1 MSEGKTDNER
11 RKQDFR
17 NHVNMGR
24 ATDPSTIV
32 YSDENDHN
40 PVVLEDC
47 PECSGSGKKCR
58 PEAREGG
65 LAYYLEACPVCRG
78 AKTTGNL
85 VHKYQND
92 SPAMEAAVNEF
103 GWTKCPGCGVN
114 FKTTSSTRWSGL
126 RHKTCGQKI
135 LLRHRPAE

>member
-1 MSEGKTDNER
+1 MSEGNTDNER

-47 PECSGSGKKCR
+47 PECHGTGKRCVWVGDPGSYHCGQT
-58 PEAREGG
+58 
-65 LAYYLEACPVCRG
+65 CPVCGG

-85 VHKYQND
+85 VLKYQND
-92 SPAMEAAVNEF
+92 SPAVVAAVNEF

-114 FKTTSSTRWSGL
+114 FKTTSSTSWSGL

-135 LLRHRPAE
+135 